1 MCLTS
6 RLNGDSK
13 FAPSLWVAQVLL
25 EIICSEL
32 IFGDGNCDERQ
43 SNLADMKILG
53 QGDIPG
59 WEQISTLLH
68 C

>member
-59 WEQISTLLH
+59 WEHFSTLLH